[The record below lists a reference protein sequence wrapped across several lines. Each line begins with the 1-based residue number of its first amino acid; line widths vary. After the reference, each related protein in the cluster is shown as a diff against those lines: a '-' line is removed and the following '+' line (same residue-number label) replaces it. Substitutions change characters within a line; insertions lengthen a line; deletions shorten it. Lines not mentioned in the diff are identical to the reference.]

1 MLKGIAMDTF
11 LKGDIIEV
19 DIDAI
24 TGNIRIYKLE
34 SEQPKTER
42 QKICDEIIEGLNSH
56 ANMFGGYG
64 IIEIKRLINQ
74 IRYRT

>member
-1 MLKGIAMDTF
+1 MEAF
-11 LKGDIIEV
+11 SKGDIVEI
-19 DIDAI
+19 DIDVI
-24 TGNIRIYKLE
+24 TGNARIYKLE
-34 SEQPKTER
+34 PPKTER
-42 QKICDEIIEGLNSH
+42 QAVCDEIIEGLNSH